1 MHEPN
6 RLPLSV
12 VMIARNEAHRIRR
25 SLGSI
30 ADLAEEIVVV
40 HNDCSDDTER
50 IAREEFGARTY
61 EHPWH
66 GQRDQKQIAIDYATH
81 PWVLL
86 LDADEEFSE
95 PLRRSLVEFVSAD
108 APGVSGAY
116 FARCRQKDPAASA
129 RDPETARRLWDASA
143 RLTGIGAR

>member
-116 FARCRQKDPAASA
+116 FARKVWFLGRWITHGD
-129 RDPETARRLWDASA
+129 W
-143 RLTGIGAR
+143 

>member
-61 EHPWH
+61 EHHWQ
-66 GQRDQKQIAIDYATH
+66 GQRAR
-81 PWVLL
+81 VLYH
-86 LDADEEFSE
+86 DIRSFS
-95 PLRRSLVEFVSAD
+95 L
-108 APGVSGAY
+108 G
-116 FARCRQKDPAASA
+116 
-129 RDPETARRLWDASA
+129 
-143 RLTGIGAR
+143 